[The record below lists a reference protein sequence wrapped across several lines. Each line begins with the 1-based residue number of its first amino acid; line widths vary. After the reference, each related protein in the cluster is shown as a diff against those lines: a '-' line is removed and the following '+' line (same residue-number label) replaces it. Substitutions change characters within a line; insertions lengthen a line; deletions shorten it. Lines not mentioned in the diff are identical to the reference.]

1 MSSNAT
7 GPRTDAGKARS
18 SQNAVKH
25 GLCSQRAVIPG
36 EDPAQWEAFR
46 EEILR
51 SLAPLRLLEREL
63 AERVA
68 LQMWRQRRAAR
79 YEAELVTAAYAQ
91 EEADSET
98 DDAEATPPDRSRR
111 LKEALDRVIRYE
123 SHIGRQL
130 KEALKM
136 LRECRERQQAVP
148 MWRME
153 ATAPK
158 QTAPPAPEPEP
169 AAPAAMEPPAT
180 SGAKPQAVA
189 GPGSF
194 RQTDAV
200 SRSARRIA
208 ASLPRPGVS
217 FADYD
222 LVPKVPAGTT

>member
-1 MSSNAT
+1 MSTNAT

-36 EDPAQWEAFR
+36 EDPAEWDAFR
-46 EEILR
+46 EEIVG
-51 SLAPLRLLEREL
+51 SMTPSGLLERDL

-68 LQMWRQRRAAR
+68 LQMWRQRRVAR
-79 YEAELVTAAYAQ
+79 YEAELVGAAYA
-91 EEADSET
+91 EDAADSKS
-98 DDAEATPPDRSRR
+98 DDAKATLLERARL

-130 KEALKM
+130 KEARKA
-136 LRECRERQQAVP
+136 LRECQEQRV
-148 MWRME
+148 WR
-153 ATAPK
+153 TAAAAPRSSYPP
-158 QTAPPAPEPEP
+158 PPAPAGVATNRGVAAEPSVPP
-169 AAPAAMEPPAT
+169 AAAAPVAAEP
-180 SGAKPQAVA
+180 S
-189 GPGSF
+189 SF

-200 SRSARRIA
+200 ERSLRRLK

-222 LVPKVPAGTT
+222 LVPKSPAAKT